1 MLAAAVGISTAMAL
15 PAGAATVKETQYGF
29 SFSLPPKWTQIPLNS
44 TDIGAII
51 GQATKSDPSL
61 ENVLDQQ
68 AVQASKKGLKV
79 FAVGPVS
86 NGFFPN
92 LNIGVTSTTGV
103 PTGST
108 FISLMSAEV
117 KIDLA
122 EAGATQVK
130 VASPHLAL
138 GRVVQVSYLVQLKEG
153 SRAVSVHG
161 LQFYA
166 EHGADLY
173 VITISGT
180 TPAEDQNAAHVMET
194 SWRWAKAPAKA
205 K

>member
-1 MLAAAVGISTAMAL
+1 VSGLAAAVGIWTAL
-15 PAGAATVKETQYGF
+15 TVPAGATTVKATQYGF
-29 SFSLPPKWTQIPLNS
+29 SFSLPPKWTQIPLDS
-44 TDIGAII
+44 SDIGAII

-61 ENVLDQQ
+61 KNVLDQQ

-92 LNIGVTSTTGV
+92 LNIGITSTTAV
-103 PTGST
+103 PTGSA
-108 FISLMSAEV
+108 FISLMSADV
-117 KIDLA
+117 KITLA

-130 VASPHLAL
+130 VGSHHLSL
-138 GRVVQVSYLVQLKEG
+138 GQVVQVSYQVRLSLG
-153 SRAVSVHG
+153 SKAVSVHG

-166 EHGADLY
+166 EHGTHLY

-180 TPAEDQNAAHVMET
+180 SLAQDQGIANVLESTWH
-194 SWRWAKAPAKA
+194 W
-205 K
+205 